1 MNKNPLLAK
10 EQFARYD
17 KIKPKHFVPA
27 TEAIIKEAKERT
39 KKLID
44 LKKTRTFENTMIPSM
59 ELSEDVSSVVSPMGQ
74 IYYLV
79 ATDEAI
85 AEYQKSIQLLTQF
98 SNEMSMD
105 PENFKMY
112 KDYSKTAD
120 AKKLK
125 GERKRHLENVL
136 KGFVLAGAD
145 LNDKDK
151 EKLKKINMELSQLSL
166 NYSDNVT
173 KSEYNLVIK
182 NKKDLKGL
190 PEDVITGA
198 KEKAKQLKL
207 AEKGKDVWVFNLD
220 MPSYLPFLKYSEND
234 KLKEQLWRAYLK
246 RGTEG
251 DKDNRPIIK
260 KILDLRKK
268 KANLLGFKTYAELSL
283 ETKMAE
289 SPEIVMDFLDN
300 IATKIEKL
308 AKDEYKE
315 IIELRNKTKK
325 IKSDVM
331 MPWEMSY
338 WSNKLKEEKYSFNE
352 NEVSEYFESG
362 NVIKG
367 FFEVTGKI
375 YGLKYEKI
383 EGIPVWHKDVT
394 VYKVFD
400 EKKRLRSYLFIDL
413 YPRTGLKRPGAWMN
427 QYVSGKTLK
436 GKETIPQVGV
446 HCNFTPPVGKK
457 PSLLRYDEVTTLF
470 HEFGH
475 ALHGALSLTELSS
488 TSGAR
493 VKWDVVELPSSF
505 HENFVSCKEGL
516 KIISK
521 HYKTGKTMPV
531 ALMNKVIKAKNFMEA
546 INTRRQIT
554 FGMFDMSLHHT
565 ESMKKKMPTAHDV
578 YKKMYIK
585 YNETPYIEDTYM
597 EAGFTHVFAG
607 GYAAGYYS
615 YMWANILDADAF
627 SAFEEQKT
635 ILDRKTG
642 KKFMENILE
651 KGDSEDMNILFEK
664 FRGRPVS
671 HKALLKRLG
680 IKEGKK

>member
-1 MNKNPLLAK
+1 MKNPLLAK
-10 EQFARYD
+10 EYFAQYD
-17 KIKPKHFVPA
+17 KIKAEHFVPA

-39 KKLID
+39 KKLIA
-44 LKKTRTFENTMIPSM
+44 LKGARTFENTMIPSM
-59 ELSEDVSSVVSPMGQ
+59 ELSEDISRVISPMGQ
-74 IYYLV
+74 IYNLMSDDKV
-79 ATDEAI
+79 N
-85 AEYQKSIQLLTQF
+85 AEYQKSMQLLTQF

-105 PENFKMY
+105 PANYKMY
-112 KDYSKTAD
+112 KDYSKSAD

-125 GERKRHLENVL
+125 GERKRHLENVM
-136 KGFVLAGAD
+136 KGFVLSGAE

-151 EKLKKINMELSQLSL
+151 DKLKKINLEATQLSL

-173 KSEYNLVIK
+173 KSVFNLVIK
-182 NKKDLKGL
+182 NKKDLAGL

-207 AEKGKDVWVFNLD
+207 DEKGKDVWVFNLD
-220 MPSYLPFLKYSEND
+220 MPSYLPFMKYSEND
-234 KLKEQLWRAYLK
+234 KLKEKLWREYFK
-246 RGTEG
+246 RATEG
-251 DKDNRPIIK
+251 KLDNRPLIV
-260 KILDLRKK
+260 KILKLRKE
-268 KANLLGFKTYAELSL
+268 KANLLGFKTYANYSL

-289 SPEIVMDFLDN
+289 SPEVVMEFLDN
-300 IATKIEKL
+300 IATKVEKIS
-308 AKDEYKE
+308 KKEYKE

-331 MPWEMSY
+331 MPWEMPY

-352 NEVSEYFESG
+352 NEVSEYFDA
-362 NVIKG
+362 NNTIQG
-367 FFEVTGKI
+367 FFEITGKI
-375 YGLKYEKI
+375 YGLKYEKA

-394 VYKVFD
+394 VYKIFD
-400 EKKRLRSYLFIDL
+400 EKKKLRSYLFIDL

-457 PSLLRYDEVTTLF
+457 PSLLRFDEVTTLF

-505 HENFVSCKEGL
+505 HENFATSKEGL
-516 KIISK
+516 KIITK
-521 HYKTGKTMPV
+521 HYKTGKTMPA
-531 ALMNKVIKAKNFMEA
+531 ALMNRLIKSNNFMEA

-554 FGMFDMSLHHT
+554 FGMFDMTLHHT
-565 ESMKKKMPTAHDV
+565 ESMKKTIPSAHDV
-578 YKKMYIK
+578 YKKMYVK
-585 YNETPYIEDTYM
+585 YNEMPYIDDSYM
-597 EAGFTHVFAG
+597 EAAFSHIFAG

-627 SAFEEQKT
+627 SAFEEKKN
-635 ILDRKTG
+635 ILDRQMG
-642 KKFMENILE
+642 RKFMENILE
-651 KGDSEDMNILFEK
+651 KGDSEDMNVLFAK

-671 HKALLKRLG
+671 EKPLLKRLG
-680 IKEGKK
+680 IKV

>member
-1 MNKNPLLAK
+1 MKNPLLAK
-10 EQFARYD
+10 EYFAQYD
-17 KIKPKHFVPA
+17 KIKAEHFVPA

-39 KKLID
+39 KKLIA
-44 LKKTRTFENTMIPSM
+44 LKGARTFENTMIPSM
-59 ELSEDVSSVVSPMGQ
+59 ELSEDINRVISPMGQ
-74 IYYLV
+74 IYSLMSDDKV
-79 ATDEAI
+79 N
-85 AEYQKSIQLLTQF
+85 AEYQKSMQLLTQF

-105 PENFKMY
+105 PANYKMY
-112 KDYSKTAD
+112 KDYSKSAD

-125 GERKRHLENVL
+125 GERKRHLENVM
-136 KGFVLAGAD
+136 KGFVLSGAE

-151 EKLKKINMELSQLSL
+151 DKLKKINLEATQLSL

-173 KSEYNLVIK
+173 KSVFNLVIK
-182 NKKDLKGL
+182 NKKDLAGL

-207 AEKGKDVWVFNLD
+207 DEKGKDVWVFNLD
-220 MPSYLPFLKYSEND
+220 MPSYLPFMKYSEND
-234 KLKEQLWRAYLK
+234 KLKEKLWREYFK
-246 RGTEG
+246 RATEG
-251 DKDNRPIIK
+251 KLDNRPLIV
-260 KILDLRKK
+260 KILKLRKE
-268 KANLLGFKTYAELSL
+268 KANLLGFKTYANYSL

-289 SPEIVMDFLDN
+289 SPEVVMEFLDN
-300 IATKIEKL
+300 IATKVEKIS
-308 AKDEYKE
+308 KKEYKE

-331 MPWEMSY
+331 MPWEMPY

-352 NEVSEYFESG
+352 NEVSEYFDA
-362 NVIKG
+362 NNTIQG
-367 FFEVTGKI
+367 FFEITGKI
-375 YGLKYEKI
+375 YGLKYEKA

-394 VYKVFD
+394 VYKIFD
-400 EKKRLRSYLFIDL
+400 EKKKLRSYLFIDL

-457 PSLLRYDEVTTLF
+457 PSLLRFDEVTTLF

-505 HENFVSCKEGL
+505 HENFATSKEGL
-516 KIISK
+516 KIITK
-521 HYKTGKTMPV
+521 HYKTGKTMPA
-531 ALMNKVIKAKNFMEA
+531 ALMNRLIKSNNFMEA

-554 FGMFDMSLHHT
+554 FGMFDMTLHHT
-565 ESMKKKMPTAHDV
+565 ESMKKTIPSAHDV
-578 YKKMYIK
+578 YKKMYVK
-585 YNETPYIEDTYM
+585 YNEMPYIDDSYM
-597 EAGFTHVFAG
+597 EAAFSHIFAG

-627 SAFEEQKT
+627 SAFEEKKN
-635 ILDRKTG
+635 ILDRQMG
-642 KKFMENILE
+642 RKFMENILE
-651 KGDSEDMNILFEK
+651 KGDSEDMNVLFAK

-671 HKALLKRLG
+671 EKPLLKRLG
-680 IKEGKK
+680 IKV

>member
-1 MNKNPLLAK
+1 MKMKNPLLSK
-10 EQFARYD
+10 EYFAQYD
-17 KIKPKHFVPA
+17 KIKAEHFVPA

-39 KKLID
+39 KKLIA
-44 LKKTRTFENTMIPSM
+44 LKGARTFENTIIPSM
-59 ELSEDVSSVVSPMGQ
+59 ELSEDLSAVISPMGQ
-74 IYYLV
+74 IYNLMASDKV
-79 ATDEAI
+79 N
-85 AEYQKSIQLLTQF
+85 AEYQKSMQMLTQF

-105 PENFKMY
+105 PKNYKMY
-112 KDYSKTAD
+112 KDYSKSAD

-136 KGFVLAGAD
+136 KGFILSGAELD
-145 LNDKDK
+145 EKDK
-151 EKLKKINMELSQLSL
+151 SKLKKINLELTQLSL
-166 NYSDNVT
+166 KYSDNVT
-173 KSEYNLVIK
+173 KSAFNLVIRD
-182 NKKDLKGL
+182 KKDLKGL
-190 PEDVITGA
+190 PEDAVTGA

-207 AEKGKDVWVFNLD
+207 EEKGKDVWVFNLD
-220 MPSYLPFLKYSEND
+220 MPSYLPFMKYSESD
-234 KLKEQLWRAYLK
+234 KLREKLWREYFK
-246 RGTEG
+246 RATEG
-251 DKDNRPIIK
+251 DLDNRPLIV
-260 KILDLRKK
+260 KILKLKK
-268 KANLLGFKTYAELSL
+268 EKANLLGFKTYANYSL

-289 SPEIVMDFLDN
+289 SPEVVMTFLDN
-300 IATKIEKL
+300 IATQVETISKK
-308 AKDEYKE
+308 EYKE

-325 IKSDVM
+325 MKSDVM
-331 MPWEMSY
+331 MPWEMPF

-352 NEVSEYFESG
+352 KEVSEYFEAKST
-362 NVIKG
+362 IQG
-367 FFEVTGKI
+367 FFDITGKI
-375 YGLKYEKI
+375 YGLKYEKV

-394 VYKVFD
+394 VYKIFD

-457 PSLLRYDEVTTLF
+457 PSLLRFDEVTTLF

-505 HENFVSCKEGL
+505 HENFATSKEGL
-516 KIISK
+516 KIITK
-521 HYKTGKTMPV
+521 HYKTGKTMPA
-531 ALMNKVIKAKNFMEA
+531 ALMTRLVKSNNFMEA

-554 FGMFDMSLHHT
+554 FGMFDMSLHHS
-565 ESMKKKMPTAHDV
+565 ESLKKKMPTAHEV
-578 YKKMYIK
+578 YKKMYKK
-585 YNETPYIEDTYM
+585 YNEMPYIEDSYM
-597 EAGFTHVFAG
+597 EAAFTHIFAG

-627 SAFEEQKT
+627 SAFEEKKN
-635 ILDRKTG
+635 ILDREMG
-642 KKFMENILE
+642 RKFMENILE
-651 KGDSEDMNILFEK
+651 KGDSEDMNVLFKK

-671 HKALLKRLG
+671 EKPLLKRLG
-680 IKEGKK
+680 IKVK